1 MAGVVDEVAT
11 RILADWFNCDEL
23 ATALQFLQITEVYT
37 KHKNTVKMDQGQRAY
52 HREGIGA
59 PGELVWPVIERVC
72 HTLGIRI

>member
-59 PGELVWPVIERVC
+59 PGRAGVASYREGVSHSRN
-72 HTLGIRI
+72 